1 MQTVEDKWREPNPPF
16 TVPSAFKNAALRE
29 HKSRWDWPDFQ
40 RIAIRILTV
49 GTSSLASERNF
60 STFAHV
66 WNNRSNALS
75 FETANML
82 VFCWHNIRALHQ
94 LRTGSAPKQ
103 TVAQAW
109 LLDEIDEE

>member
-1 MQTVEDKWREPNPPF
+1 MNSLRLFLKPLKCFINPTGDISSKHWMQLHG
-16 TVPSAFKNAALRE
+16 AQ
-29 HKSRWDWPDFQ
+29 WPDFQ

-109 LLDEIDEE
+109 LLDEIDE